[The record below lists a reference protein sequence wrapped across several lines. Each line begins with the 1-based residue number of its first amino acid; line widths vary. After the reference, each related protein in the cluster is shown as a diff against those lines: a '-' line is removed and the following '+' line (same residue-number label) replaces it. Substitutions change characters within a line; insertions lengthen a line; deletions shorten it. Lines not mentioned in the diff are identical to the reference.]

1 VRIVWITAILA
12 GVLAILMALL
22 SGTKGG
28 DSSSGSHQAASA
40 PGFAFEAQERSESAK
55 TEAPRD
61 DRNEPANGQ
70 TPAESDPSSDAPSGS
85 ADQPGD
91 AGVSEPVV
99 TPQPAPRPKVP
110 PPPRLKLPPPPPPA
124 PVSSQPP
131 PPEPVQPSVNV
142 ANNNDGP

>member
-1 VRIVWITAILA
+1 MLA

-22 SGTKGG
+22 SGTNGG
-28 DSSSGSHQAASA
+28 ESPVSA

-70 TPAESDPSSDAPSGS
+70 TPAESGPSSDAPSGS

-91 AGVSEPVV
+91 ANVSEPVV

-110 PPPRLKLPPPPPPA
+110 PPPRLKPPPPPPA
-124 PVSSQPP
+124 PVSSQPA
-131 PPEPVQPSVNV
+131 PPEPVQPSVNI
-142 ANNNDGP
+142 ANNNNDGP

>member
-1 VRIVWITAILA
+1 MLA

-22 SGTKGG
+22 SGTNGG
-28 DSSSGSHQAASA
+28 ESPVSA

-61 DRNEPANGQ
+61 DRNEPANVQ
-70 TPAESDPSSDAPSGS
+70 TPAESGPSSGAPSGS

-99 TPQPAPRPKVP
+99 TPQPAPRPKP
-110 PPPRLKLPPPPPPA
+110 PPPLKLPPPPPPA
-124 PVSSQPP
+124 PVSSQPA
-131 PPEPVQPSVNV
+131 PPEPVQPSVNI
-142 ANNNDGP
+142 ANNNNDGP